1 MFLCE
6 YAGVTDDRTG
16 FPIDSRTA
24 FLTVC
29 EGEDGNCFGG
39 LLAVNPSGRP
49 LEFHCTAPVRA
60 NRAQQILFGSTLPA
74 FVYGEQISKAL
85 LSGLELVPAVV
96 CTDRT
101 PVLAVQPDVAEPVVL
116 VERIEQGNEGGKEE
130 TLARDTAGEVTAGLS
145 WEMGSYRLTIDHRRE
160 QQRAEI
166 ERLVEL
172 LDETVELDEPFER
185 IREAIQEAQR
195 SARAA

>member
-1 MFLCE
+1 M
-6 YAGVTDDRTG
+6 TG
-16 FPIDSRTA
+16 QDSQTTPVLA
-24 FLTVC
+24 FLTVW

-101 PVLAVQPDVAEPVVL
+101 PVLAVQPDVTEPVVL
-116 VERIEQGNEGGKEE
+116 VERIDQGNEEGNEE
-130 TLARDTAGEVTAGLS
+130 GTEVTLARDTAGEVTAGLS
-145 WEMGSYRLTIDHRRE
+145 WEMGSYRLTIDQRRE

-166 ERLVEL
+166 ESLVEL

>member
-1 MFLCE
+1 M
-6 YAGVTDDRTG
+6 TG
-16 FPIDSRTA
+16 QDSQSTPVLA

-101 PVLAVQPDVAEPVVL
+101 PVLAVQPDVAEPMVL